1 MTTDKTLYKPVPSSN
16 SKKKYMVYV
25 KNKDT
30 GRPKLIHYGSRG
42 MSQYHD
48 KIGKYSKDDNNDP
61 ERRRLWY
68 ARHGRT
74 KDKNTALY
82 WAAKTLW

>member
-1 MTTDKTLYKPVPSSN
+1 MTDKKELYKPVVSTN

-30 GRPKLIHYGSRG
+30 GRPKLIHFGSRG
-42 MSQYHD
+42 MNQYKD
-48 KIGKYSKDDNNDP
+48 KLKHYSKFDSNDK
-61 ERRRLWY
+61 ERRRLYY

-74 KDKNTALY
+74 TDKNTALY
-82 WAAKTLW
+82 WANKILW